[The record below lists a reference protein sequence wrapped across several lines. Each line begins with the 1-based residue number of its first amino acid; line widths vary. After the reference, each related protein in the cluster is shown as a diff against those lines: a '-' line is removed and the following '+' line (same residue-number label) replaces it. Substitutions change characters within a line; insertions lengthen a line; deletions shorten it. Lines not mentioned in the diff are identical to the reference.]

1 MSAGSYRGVSALSRL
16 NSDGNP
22 MTTAST
28 EDTAPTAEPVKTQSA
43 HITGMVEYREGD
55 GPMIAIRRGP
65 VGVQI
70 TATDAVLSWTD
81 GETRGA
87 AAMPVNIFRNYV
99 SLGAIK
105 FDA

>member
-1 MSAGSYRGVSALSRL
+1 
-16 NSDGNP
+16 

-28 EDTAPTAEPVKTQSA
+28 DDTAPTTEPVKTQSA
-43 HITGMVEYREGD
+43 HITGTVEYREGD
-55 GPMIAIRRGP
+55 GPMILIRPGP

-70 TATDAVLSWTD
+70 TATDVTLSWTD

-99 SLGAIK
+99 SLGAVK